1 MTLRSSIALSI
12 VAVLLGATACTP
24 APPST
29 PASQG
34 AMSPE
39 LRQSLQEIERR
50 AREEE
55 ARRPRLTSLN
65 DDAWRAIPEDQL
77 DAAVMAFIEGRIHG
91 QIGEPKPLASL
102 PRGFQIFHVS
112 SIVEAEVANGGFNQF
127 FWNSSG
133 ESAPQVPAA
142 LRAIGADDAAVLF
155 EQVRRVAD
163 QDRPRLAPFK
173 AQGSLQA
180 FSDSYKDSPL
190 NAFDNPFMELAMKFP
205 ALRIEYL
212 KRHIE
217 QFRE

>member
-1 MTLRSSIALSI
+1 MRSTVLT
-12 VAVLLGATACTP
+12 VAVLLCATACTP
-24 APPST
+24 TPPST

-39 LRQSLQEIERR
+39 LRQALQEIERQG
-50 AREEE
+50 REEE
-55 ARRPRLTSLN
+55 ARRPRVTTLN
-65 DDAWRAIPEDQL
+65 DDAWRAIPDDKL
-77 DAAVMAFIEGRIHG
+77 DAAVIAYIEDRIYG
-91 QIGEPKPLASL
+91 KIGEPKPLASL

-112 SIVEAEVANGGFNQF
+112 FTVEAEVADGGFNQF

-142 LRAIGADDAAVLF
+142 LRTIGADEAATLF
-155 EQVRRVAD
+155 EQVLRVAD
-163 QDRPRLAPFK
+163 QDSPRRAPFK

-180 FSDSYKDSPL
+180 FSDSYKGSPL
-190 NAFDNPFMELAMKFP
+190 NAFDKPFMELAMKFP

-212 KRHIE
+212 KRHID